1 MNLTVGSICSGY
13 GGLDMA
19 VRRVFG
25 ARVAWNCDNDARAR
39 RILTHHHPDLPLY
52 GDLTQLDWSDIE
64 PPSILTAG
72 YPCQPFSA
80 AGKRLGTSD
89 ERHIWPH
96 IAEAVRVLRPWVC
109 IFENVAGHLS
119 MGIGD
124 VLGDLASLGYDT
136 RWGCVRASDVGA
148 PHHRKRV
155 FIVAVDAGRQ
165 PGPEGRGE
173 RSADAAGEWS
183 CGEPGG
189 RRGLPADA
197 SDDGRSISIS
207 SRLRE
212 EFSGVA
218 SGVPAADAGGGRHGG
233 AEGNG
238 EWPGATREQGRPG
251 APERGATA
259 DTEGHPGRLDH
270 RDYCA
275 LERFDWLQYAG
286 AVRRWHDAFGCVPAP
301 TQPSS
306 RGGRPQLAP
315 AFAEWMM
322 GVPRGHVTDPA
333 IWQGM
338 THPAARKA
346 QLHALGNGVCP
357 PQAEAAIRW
366 LISDHPALGV
376 AA

>member
-1 MNLTVGSICSGY
+1 MTLTVGSICSGY

-39 RILTHHHPDLPLY
+39 RILTHYHPDLPLY

-64 PPSILTAG
+64 PPSIITAG

-96 IAEAVRVLRPWVC
+96 IADAVRVLRPRIC

-124 VLGDLASLGYDT
+124 VLGDLAGLGYDA

-165 PGPEGRGE
+165 PG
-173 RSADAAGEWS
+173 
-183 CGEPGG
+183 G

-197 SDDGRSISIS
+197 NDDGRSISSS

-218 SGVPAADAGGGRHGG
+218 SGVPAAD
-233 AEGNG
+233 
-238 EWPGATREQGRPG
+238 
-251 APERGATA
+251 
-259 DTEGHPGRLDH
+259 PGRLDH

-275 LERFDWLQYAG
+275 LERFDWRQYAG

-301 TQPSS
+301 NQPSS

>member
-1 MNLTVGSICSGY
+1 MNLTIGSICSGY

-89 ERHIWPH
+89 ARHIWPH

-119 MGIGD
+119 KGFGD
-124 VLGDLASLGYDT
+124 VLGDLAGLGYDA

-165 PGPEGRGE
+165 PG
-173 RSADAAGEWS
+173 
-183 CGEPGG
+183 
-189 RRGLPADA
+189 LPADA
-197 SDDGRSISIS
+197 NDDGRSISIS

-212 EFSGVA
+212 EFSGAA
-218 SGVPAADAGGGRHGG
+218 SGVPAADA
-233 AEGNG
+233 
-238 EWPGATREQGRPG
+238 GRPG

-259 DTEGHPGRLDH
+259 DPEGRLDH

-275 LERFDWLQYAG
+275 LERFDWLQYTG

-301 TQPSS
+301 TQPSG

-315 AFAEWMM
+315 AFVEWMM

-338 THPAARKA
+338 AHPAPRKA